1 MTDAAAPAIFVALEQ
16 SGFAAAIRQSP
27 WLYPAANVGHIVF
40 LALFAGAIAVMDV
53 RLLGGLSATAPAPLL
68 ARTRNV
74 ALAAL
79 AGMAVTGSLL
89 FSAEA
94 SHLAL
99 NPVFQLKAL
108 LVAAGLINV
117 ATYQFWARRAVEHLA
132 PGAAMPARAKVT
144 GAVSL
149 ASGSQSPPAGAALL
163 ISRRGEAACD
173 REAIAHLPAPSAPSA
188 GRTKGK
194 PEERARQAREW
205 RPASTMPPPLR
216 LRHRDP
222 PQCRSPMARAR

>member
-1 MTDAAAPAIFVALEQ
+1 MTDAAPAIFIALEQ

-27 WLYPAANVGHIVF
+27 WLYPVANVGYIISLMV
-40 LALFAGAIAVMDV
+40 FAGAIAVMDV

-99 NPVFQLKAL
+99 NPGFQFKAI

-117 ATYQFWARRAVEHLA
+117 GGLQILGQA
-132 PGAAMPARAKVT
+132 PGEQHCFRGSNAAARQKN
-144 GAVSL
+144 G
-149 ASGSQSPPAGAALL
+149 
-163 ISRRGEAACD
+163 
-173 REAIAHLPAPSAPSA
+173 APSP
-188 GRTKGK
+188 
-194 PEERARQAREW
+194 
-205 RPASTMPPPLR
+205 
-216 LRHRDP
+216 
-222 PQCRSPMARAR
+222 

>member
-1 MTDAAAPAIFVALEQ
+1 MTDAAPAIFVALEQ

-40 LALFAGAIAVMDV
+40 LTLFAGAIAVMDV
-53 RLLGGLSATAPAPLL
+53 RLLGGLSATAPGPLL

-99 NPVFQLKAL
+99 NPGVQLKAVL
-108 LVAAGLINV
+108 GAAGLIIL
-117 ATYQFWARRAVEHLA
+117 AFSESWPKPAVKHVPSTA
-132 PGAAMPARAKVT
+132 PCPHVPKSPA
-144 GAVSL
+144 L
-149 ASGSQSPPAGAALL
+149 SP
-163 ISRRGEAACD
+163 S
-173 REAIAHLPAPSAPSA
+173 
-188 GRTKGK
+188 
-194 PEERARQAREW
+194 
-205 RPASTMPPPLR
+205 
-216 LRHRDP
+216 
-222 PQCRSPMARAR
+222 

>member
-1 MTDAAAPAIFVALEQ
+1 MTDAAPAIFVALEQ
-16 SGFAAAIRQSP
+16 SGFAAAIRQSS

-40 LALFAGAIAVMDV
+40 LTLFAGAIAVMDV

-68 ARTRNV
+68 ARARNV

-99 NPVFQLKAL
+99 NPVFQLKAI

-117 ATYQFWARRAVEHLA
+117 AVFPIWGQAPGENLA
-132 PGAAMPARAKVT
+132 PRPYMAAPAQSMGA
-144 GAVSL
+144 L
-149 ASGSQSPPAGAALL
+149 SPPISIAA
-163 ISRRGEAACD
+163 
-173 REAIAHLPAPSAPSA
+173 
-188 GRTKGK
+188 
-194 PEERARQAREW
+194 
-205 RPASTMPPPLR
+205 
-216 LRHRDP
+216 
-222 PQCRSPMARAR
+222 